1 MKLIYCVEDD
11 PGIRELISCTLN
23 TADFVV
29 IGFEEPQGFLLE
41 LKKKT
46 PDLILLDIML
56 PKTDGMTILK
66 KLKQDS
72 LYSDIPVIMLTAK
85 SMEIDKV
92 NGLESGADDFITKPF
107 GVLELIARVKAVLRR
122 SGNSSEERKI
132 LEYKGLILDY
142 DKRNASYNNLSIML
156 TYKEFELLFYLM
168 LNKGIVVSREKI
180 LQKIWG
186 YDYEGE
192 TRTVDM
198 HIKTIRQ
205 KIESTGCPNYIK
217 TVRGA
222 GYKFEE

>member
-11 PGIRELISCTLN
+11 PGIRELITCTLN
-23 TADFVV
+23 TADFTV

-41 LKKKT
+41 LKRKT

-72 LYSDIPVIMLTAK
+72 LYCDIPVIMLTAK

-107 GVLELIARVKAVLRR
+107 GILELIARVKAVLRR
-122 SGNSSEERKI
+122 SGKGLEERRT
-132 LEYKGLILDY
+132 LEYNGLALDY
-142 DKRNASYNNLSIML
+142 DKREASYNDISIMF

-205 KIESTGCPNYIK
+205 KIEVTGCPNYIK